1 MTKQGSIV
9 GATTAVKTVR
19 IPDRGRKVYYRG
31 FLIHG
36 EIPGLCYVIYWPNE
50 LGQLA
55 ELGAADGF
63 FTAMRWVDRHMVEMA
78 KLMPVPAVESGY
90 TEMGGLR
97 AAA

>member
-9 GATTAVKTVR
+9 GATTAVKTVS
-19 IPDRGRKVYYRG
+19 IPDRGKKVYYRG

-36 EIPGLCYVIYWPNE
+36 EVPGLCYVIYGNNE

-63 FTAMRWVDRHMVEMA
+63 FAAMRWVDRHMGEMA
-78 KLMPVPAVESGY
+78 KLMPVPPAEPEY
-90 TEMGGLR
+90 TDTDELR

>member
-9 GATTAVKTVR
+9 GATSAVKTVS
-19 IPDRGRKVYYRG
+19 IPNRGKKVYYRG

-36 EIPGLCYVIYWPNE
+36 EIPGLCYVIYGNND

-63 FTAMRWVDRHMVEMA
+63 FAAMRWVDRHMAEMA
-78 KLMPVPAVESGY
+78 KLMPAPAANPEY
-90 TEMGGLR
+90 TERDGLR